1 MNKFVITNKTRIS
14 RNTST
19 EGELIEQKIERIM
32 TLNEPITD
40 GAPII
45 YTERKYGVMPE
56 HNIRTDRF
64 DLALEATGH
73 IQRSNTIKRMKNIA
87 EREGKIYDIKS
98 GKMKDKPAENVG

>member
-1 MNKFVITNKTRIS
+1 MNKYIISNKTRLEK
-14 RNTST
+14 NTST

-45 YTERKYGVMPE
+45 YTERKYGVLPE

-73 IQRSNTIKRMKNIA
+73 IQKTNTIKRMKNIA

-98 GKMKDKPAENVG
+98 GKIKDKPAENVG

>member
-1 MNKFVITNKTRIS
+1 MNKYNIKNKTRLE

-45 YTERKYGVMPE
+45 YTKRKYGVMPE
-56 HNIRTDRF
+56 NNIRTGRF
-64 DLALEATGH
+64 DLAH
-73 IQRSNTIKRMKNIA
+73 VS
-87 EREGKIYDIKS
+87 
-98 GKMKDKPAENVG
+98 

>member
-1 MNKFVITNKTRIS
+1 MNKYNIKNKTRLE

-45 YTERKYGVMPE
+45 YTERKHGVMPE

-98 GKMKDKPAENVG
+98 GKFKDKPAENVG

>member
-1 MNKFVITNKTRIS
+1 MNKYIISNKTRLKK
-14 RNTST
+14 NTST

-45 YTERKYGVMPE
+45 YTERKYGVLPE

-64 DLALEATGH
+64 DLALEATEH
-73 IQRSNTIKRMKNIA
+73 IQKTNTIKRMKNIA

-98 GKMKDKPAENVG
+98 GKIRDKPAYLS